1 MYNPAAVTVPNS
13 LFVTVCRVLLVWTTV
28 QLNLTLSPPY
38 SQDWAHILLSHS
50 LIWTLLM
57 TGLSHWVASG
67 LDAIWYLRC
76 ARFSLDL
83 CLTCLRWLAPFH
95 SGTQNKH
102 TLSGPES
109 SLQPRTTSG
118 KHMAWSRALQLNQ
131 VSLNRTTVNLRPAS
145 MRVNTQCCKH
155 WAEVVL
161 HHCFV
166 VETADYVR
174 MVHLRVWPFLIAGFS

>member
-1 MYNPAAVTVPNS
+1 M
-13 LFVTVCRVLLVWTTV
+13 

-166 VETADYVR
+166 VETADSVR